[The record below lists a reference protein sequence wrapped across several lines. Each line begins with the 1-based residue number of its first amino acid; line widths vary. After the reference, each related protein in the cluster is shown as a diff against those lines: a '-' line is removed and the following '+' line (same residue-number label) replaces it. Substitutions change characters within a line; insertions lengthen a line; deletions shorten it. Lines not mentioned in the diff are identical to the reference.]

1 MSLDQAISP
10 LVAIA
15 LIELM
20 VATGLGIRLADV
32 ADAARD
38 WRLLARAGL
47 VNYVAVPFGAVLLLL
62 LPRTEPTAAAGSL
75 VLAFCPGAPSAPL
88 LTARA
93 GGNVGISAGRM
104 MAPPG
109 SS

>member
-32 ADAARD
+32 VDAARD

-47 VNYVAVPFGAVLLLL
+47 VNYVAVP
-62 LPRTEPTAAAGSL
+62 L
-75 VLAFCPGAPSAPL
+75 VLEGEGNREEEGTFFNHGALWVCFSG
-88 LTARA
+88 TA
-93 GGNVGISAGRM
+93 
-104 MAPPG
+104 
-109 SS
+109 